1 MAVLGPGGA
10 LAEAGFKGLREH
22 TWSCCGCGSCPG
34 GPSQF
39 PELVQA
45 LCVHM
50 GTHVCGSLCV

>member
-22 TWSCCGCGSCPG
+22 TWSCCGSCPG
-34 GPSQF
+34 GPGQF
-39 PELVQA
+39 PELVQG

-50 GTHVCGSLCV
+50 GTHVCGGLCM